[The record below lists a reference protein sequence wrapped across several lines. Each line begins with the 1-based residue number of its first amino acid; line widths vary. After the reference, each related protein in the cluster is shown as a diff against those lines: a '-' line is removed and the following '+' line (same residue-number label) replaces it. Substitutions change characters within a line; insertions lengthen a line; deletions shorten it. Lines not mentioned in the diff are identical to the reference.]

1 MITNQKAVKVRKYLG
16 KKNIKLTLVFKTLSY
31 VNRCKIF
38 WMLATEDR
46 ISVSSAAKVLNIS
59 LPLASQH
66 LKILLQNG
74 LLKKEKLGQKVYYEL
89 NRDNPV
95 VDPLIKV
102 VK

>member
-1 MITNQKAVKVRKYLG
+1 MISNQKAEKVRKYLE
-16 KKNIKLTLVFKTLSY
+16 KKNIKLTLIFKTLSE

-38 WMLATEDR
+38 WMLVTEEKM
-46 ISVSSAAKVLNIS
+46 SVSSAAKVLNIS

-89 NRDNPV
+89 NRENPFV
-95 VDPLIKV
+95 KPLIEV